1 MPILIADDDLLTVKL
16 TSFVL
21 EEAGYAVVKVYNGH
35 DVLSAIAE
43 HDPELILL
51 DVAMP
56 KINGFDV
63 CRQIR
68 NTSNVPI
75 IFLSARSQL
84 QDRVTGLQIGG
95 DDYLGKPFEPS
106 ELIARIEA
114 VLRRRSIDGLAPS
127 AQLTV
132 GSLTIEP
139 VTHQVAVG
147 EQKSVKLTPVEFRL
161 LYYLMRNPGR
171 VLSTS
176 IILSKVWG
184 TGYDDDSNLVPVYV
198 RRLRTKIEE
207 NIEQP
212 RYIITVTSLGYKF
225 DAQQTVAL
233 QSAK

>member
-1 MPILIADDDLLTVKL
+1 MTILIADDDLLTVKL

-21 EEAGYAVVKVYNGH
+21 EEAGYRVVKVYNGH
-35 DVLSAIAE
+35 DVVSAITD
-43 HDPELILL
+43 HDPELVLL

-95 DDYLGKPFEPS
+95 DDYIVKPFEPS
-106 ELIARIEA
+106 ELVARIEA
-114 VLRRRSIDGLAPS
+114 VLRRRSTDNLAVS
-127 AQLTV
+127 SRLSV
-132 GSLTIEP
+132 GSITIEP
-139 VTHQVAVG
+139 VSHEVMVG
-147 EQKSVKLTPVEFRL
+147 ELKSVKLTPVEFRL

-176 IILSKVWG
+176 MILSKVWG
-184 TGYDDDSNLVPVYV
+184 NGYDTDTNLVPVYI
-198 RRLRTKIEE
+198 RRLRTKIEA
-207 NIEQP
+207 NIDHP
-212 RYIITVTSLGYKF
+212 RNIVTVTSVGYKF
-225 DAQQTVAL
+225 EA
-233 QSAK
+233 

>member
-21 EEAGYAVVKVYNGH
+21 EEAGYRVIKVYNGQ
-35 DVLSAIAE
+35 DVVPAILE
-43 HDPELILL
+43 HDPDLVLL

-56 KINGFDV
+56 KANGFDV

-95 DDYLGKPFEPS
+95 DDYIAKPFEPS
-106 ELIARIEA
+106 ELIARVEA
-114 VLRRRSIDGLAPS
+114 VLRRRSLDSFAPS
-127 AQLTV
+127 SRLAV
-132 GSLTIEP
+132 GSIVIEP
-139 VTHQVAVG
+139 VTHEVSVG
-147 EQKSVKLTPVEFRL
+147 EKQPVKLTPVEFRL

-176 IILSKVWG
+176 MILGKVWG
-184 TGYDDDSNLVPVYV
+184 NGYDNDSNLVPVYI
-198 RRLRTKIEE
+198 RRLRTKIEADVDS
-207 NIEQP
+207 P
-212 RYIITVTSLGYKF
+212 RHIITVTSLGYKF
-225 DAQQTVAL
+225 EA
-233 QSAK
+233 